1 MSVLIIGNG
10 SSFNKYS
17 NEEVFS
23 NIELIICADGGLSK
37 AEILGLVP
45 DIIIGDFD
53 SVNYSMLKKYEDMD
67 DIEII
72 KYPAEKDYTDMEL
85 AIDIAV
91 ARGYK
96 DMIIL
101 GATGTRLDHTMAN
114 MMLLEKYYIQGIK
127 IKIIDNNNV
136 IQIISDNTKLT
147 LQYKKNYFIS
157 IVPITEEINDL
168 TLKGFKYPL
177 NKVNVK
183 RGSTLCISNEIN
195 VKVSEVTLRKGT
207 AFLIIAND

>member
-17 NEEVFS
+17 NEEVFNS
-23 NIELIICADGGLSK
+23 IELIICADGGLSK

-53 SVNYSMLKKYEDMD
+53 SVNYSILKKYEDMNV
-67 DIEII
+67 EII

-85 AIDIAV
+85 AIDLAV
-91 ARGYK
+91 NKGYK

-114 MMLLEKYYIQGIK
+114 MLLLEKYYKQGIK
-127 IKIIDNNNV
+127 IKIIDNNNI
-136 IQIISDNTKLT
+136 IQIISDDTKLT

-195 VKVSEVTLRKGT
+195 VKVSEVTLRSGT
-207 AFLIIAND
+207 AFLIVAND

>member
-10 SSFNKYS
+10 NSFNKYS

-53 SVNYSMLKKYEDMD
+53 SVNYSILKKYEDMD
-67 DIEII
+67 VEII
-72 KYPAEKDYTDMEL
+72 KYPAEKNYTDMEL
-85 AIDIAV
+85 AIDLAV
-91 ARGYK
+91 TKGYK

-207 AFLIIAND
+207 AFLIVAND